1 MLYFSIFVQINV
13 FLFIVFLH
21 FSIGFPVMR
30 LWRRKIL
37 GKMLDLN
44 LCARFELKVLGNTSR
59 DMDFFLHFLGIQ
71 KGAKTLVSFVVLKL
85 YG

>member
-1 MLYFSIFVQINV
+1 MVL
-13 FLFIVFLH
+13 
-21 FSIGFPVMR
+21 VMR
-30 LWRRKIL
+30 LWRRNIF

-44 LCARFELKVLGNTSR
+44 LCARFELKVQGIR
-59 DMDFFLHFLGIQ
+59 AGIWVFFLHFMGIQ